1 MLGLTIKS
9 NDLVGAEEAL
19 PCQGYDNWKQR
30 NNFHSDWEHI
40 LLLLYGT
47 NVSNYKVTSLAPPVL
62 KHYTPFFF
70 SKTCSGKS
78 TNIWIYSSWNSV
90 TVISKLDPFWKTELL
105 TISIL
110 KVHPLTITLFLETT
124 CVSENKLTERVDKDS
139 YCLTWMQII
148 LKFHQQAVRYS
159 QIHNKSGRCVGK
171 NSIISPSVSLPHKIN
186 GSTIFPGVTIA
197 LK

>member
-1 MLGLTIKS
+1 MITENKGIISTVTENTYCCFCMELTSLTIK
-9 NDLVGAEEAL
+9 
-19 PCQGYDNWKQR
+19 
-30 NNFHSDWEHI
+30 
-40 LLLLYGT
+40 LLLLLLQC
-47 NVSNYKVTSLAPPVL
+47 SNI
-62 KHYTPFFF
+62 TPFFFF

-171 NSIISPSVSLPHKIN
+171 NSIISPSVSLSHKIN
-186 GSTIFPGVTIA
+186 WSTIFPGVTIA